1 MSCEE
6 CGKDLPPGSVNCP
19 HCGAAQKQAG
29 AAAEGPPDD
38 TAPATVPAGAK
49 PKKKWLIPLIAG
61 LGIVAVAAIAPV
73 LVFVVF
79 KGTASPDK
87 AVKQLFGALEKKDAA
102 GIAALVDPESFKQ
115 SSGSEGAFKDILK
128 KNLPQGYVKFENL
141 VFDTSIKGN
150 EATVTLAKGT
160 VKQKDEAGKIVST
173 SVAEAGVQT
182 AYYLVKRDGKW
193 YFGKKTFPGFWAKYD
208 LQKADKS
215 LEKLKSDIDATG
227 GEINSF
233 FSTLGEGVL
242 SYQGLDQKYKKGSA
256 DFIDTLNGLSKKAD
270 VTKSMY
276 KSISEMEG
284 AADYKKY
291 AALREQQVDDI
302 IKMLDAYQRDL
313 KEFGDF
319 TSNLAANPQTSPTV
333 ATQGLTAIQNKY
345 MGELQALGSEYD
357 SLDQEAQGLKSQLG
371 L

>member
-6 CGKDLPPGSVNCP
+6 CGKDIPPGSVNCP

-29 AAAEGPPDD
+29 AVAEGPPDD
-38 TAPATVPAGAK
+38 KAPATVPAAAK

-61 LGIVAVAAIAPV
+61 LGIVAVAAIV
-73 LVFVVF
+73 LVLVLVVF
-79 KGTASPDK
+79 KGGSSPDK
-87 AVKQLFGALEKKDAA
+87 TVKQFFAGFEKKDAA
-102 GIAALVDPESFKQ
+102 GIAALFDPELFKQ
-115 SSGSEGAFKDILK
+115 ASGSEGAFKDILK
-128 KNLPQGYVKFENL
+128 KDLPQVDLKFENL

-150 EATVTLAKGT
+150 EATVTLTKGT
-160 VKQKDEAGKIVST
+160 VKQKEESGKVVSAT
-173 SVAEAGVQT
+173 VTEAGVQT
-182 AYYLVKRDGKW
+182 TYYLVKRDGKW
-193 YFGKKTFPGFWAKYD
+193 YFGKKTSPGFWAKYD

-233 FSTLGEGVL
+233 FSTLSEGVL

-256 DFIDTLNGLSKKAD
+256 DFIDTLNGLSKKVDA
-270 VTKSMY
+270 TKSLY
-276 KSISEMEG
+276 KSVSEMEG
-284 AADYKKY
+284 AADYMQY
-291 AALREQQVDDI
+291 VALREQQVVDI

-319 TSNLAANPQTSPTV
+319 TGNLAANPQTSPTV

-345 MGELQALGSEYD
+345 TVEQQALGNEYG
-357 SLDQEAQGLKSQLG
+357 SLDQQAQGLKSQLG